1 MTAWIIG
8 IWTMRRP
15 IAFALMFI
23 VAVVFALVAANA
35 QARRTDERR
44 ELEFQRELLGI
55 HNDQIHTLQAEQ
67 TRLHNEMVEWAAQ
80 AQKGPP

>member
-15 IAFALMFI
+15 IAFALMFF
-23 VAVVFALVAANA
+23 VAVVFAVVAANA
-35 QARRTDERR
+35 QSRRADERR
-44 ELEFQRELLGI
+44 ELQYQRELLRL
-55 HNDQIHTLQAEQ
+55 HNDQIHILQADQ
-67 TRLHNEMVEWAAQ
+67 TRLHNEVVEWAAQ